1 MKAISD
7 KAGKYGDTQSTLRS
21 TTPGRLSQIE
31 ADHKIAGS
39 HTIKTGVMHKAG
51 QDNEAEHEVGIR
63 LSQLMGRRVQSLLN
77 STTEITA

>member
-7 KAGKYGDTQSTLRS
+7 KAGKSGDAQSTLRS

-51 QDNEAEHEVGIR
+51 QDNEAEHEVGIKKK
-63 LSQLMGRRVQSLLN
+63 LLGYRTAEVHE
-77 STTEITA
+77 STVIA